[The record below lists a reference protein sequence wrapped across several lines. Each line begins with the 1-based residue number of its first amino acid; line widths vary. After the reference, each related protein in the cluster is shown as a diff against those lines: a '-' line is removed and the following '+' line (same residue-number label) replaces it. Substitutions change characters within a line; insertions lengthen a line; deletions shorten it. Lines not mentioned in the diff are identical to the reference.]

1 MFNFHSNK
9 TLDEL
14 LKEISHKNY
23 DLFVELETKIN
34 QKIKDVYSKIESEQD
49 EQENCALIAISAMEC
64 LCGDDLRWVKSET
77 KTGIRYNVFGLDE
90 GTHYDNHNIS
100 VFALKSKRDEWLV
113 QISCGILGENGTSFK
128 VYGNFKEAQK
138 RAIESAK
145 EQLRKGNHFTIIE

>member
-1 MFNFHSNK
+1 MFNFHSNM
-9 TLDEL
+9 TIDEL
-14 LKEISHKNY
+14 LKDVSHKDFNLY
-23 DLFVELETKIN
+23 VELQKRID
-34 QKIKDVYSKIESEQD
+34 QKIQTVYDKIESEQD
-49 EQENCALIAISAMEC
+49 EQDNFSLHSIEAMEYFC
-64 LCGDDLRWVKSET
+64 SPDINWVKSET
-77 KTGIRYNVFGLDE
+77 KTGIRYNVSGLDD

-113 QISCGILGENGTSFK
+113 QISCGILGENSTSFK

>member
-1 MFNFHSNK
+1 MINFYSNMSF
-9 TLDEL
+9 DEMM
-14 LKEISHKNY
+14 KEISYENY
-23 DLFVELETKIN
+23 DFYVELQYRID
-34 QKIKDVYSKIESEQD
+34 QKIQNVHDKIESEQD
-49 EQENCALIAISAMEC
+49 ETDNFMLHSIEAMEYFC
-64 LCGDDLRWVKSET
+64 SPDINWIKDET
-77 KTGIRYNVFGLDE
+77 KTGVRYNVFGLDE

-100 VFALKSKRDEWLV
+100 IFALKSKRDEWLV